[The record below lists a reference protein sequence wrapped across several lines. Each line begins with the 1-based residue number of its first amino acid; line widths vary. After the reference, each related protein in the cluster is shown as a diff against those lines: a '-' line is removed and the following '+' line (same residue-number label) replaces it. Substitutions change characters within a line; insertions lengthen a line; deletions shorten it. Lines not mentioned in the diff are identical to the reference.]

1 MRARFFYIKAILEFA
16 KKNLQIEN
24 MNHKILDTLEYEQ
37 ITQRLAAET
46 ITKPAAR
53 EALDLVPSSD
63 PQAVEQALNETNA
76 LANLLRVKGQLPLTD
91 FASVT
96 PSLKRLKVK
105 ADLNAKE
112 LGNVLLVFTLAQEIN
127 QFVEDVADENC
138 DLSAIDSLLDQ
149 LEVPDRL
156 YRRLRTSLTFD
167 GEVLDTASE
176 NLARLRRG
184 RQANETEI
192 KQRMEG
198 YTRGK
203 MSQYLS
209 EAIVTIRDD
218 RYVIP
223 VKQEYRHKFGGVVHD
238 QSASG
243 QTLFVEPEAI
253 LNLNNR
259 LQNLLA
265 EERQEIRRI
274 LHELSLAAR
283 EEAPAIKQLAQALSQ
298 LDFLQAKAK
307 LAKKMQAVQPVLT
320 KDHSFK
326 LLAAR
331 HPLIDP
337 EKVVAND
344 ISLGEDFDT
353 ILITGPNTGGK
364 TITLKTAGLL
374 QLMAQSGLFIP
385 AAEGSKAAVFDQI
398 FADIGDEQSIEQ
410 SLSTFSSHINDIVA
424 IMKQVSKESLVLIDE
439 IGAGTDPEEGA
450 SLAISILDFF
460 RKKQVKIIVTT
471 HYPELKLYGY
481 NRERTTNASMEFDI
495 KTLSPTYRLQMGIPG
510 HSNAFAIARR
520 LGMREDVVQNAEGL
534 MNDDDS
540 DLNHMIDEL
549 NKQTK
554 QATENRRKLQSA
566 LDRARSLEKQLRDA
580 LDIYNQ
586 RVQKQLD
593 FAQERANEVVA
604 KKRKKADQIIADLEA
619 ARKQGANVKAN
630 QLMDAK
636 GEFNKLAKQEQNLA
650 NNKVL
655 QKEKK
660 RHHVQVGDKVKV
672 LSYGQTGTVTKQL
685 GEHEYQV
692 SLGMIKLKV
701 SDRDIDKLAA
711 SAKPKKKTRATSA
724 SRSSRA
730 HASLDLRGQRYE
742 EAMINLDRYFDTILL
757 SGLST
762 VTIIHGIG
770 TGAIREGVQQYLKR
784 NKHVKSFA
792 YAPANEGRTG
802 ATIVVLK

>member
-1 MRARFFYIKAILEFA
+1 MDRI
-16 KKNLQIEN
+16 
-24 MNHKILDTLEYEQ
+24 
-37 ITQRLAAET
+37 
-46 ITKPAAR
+46 
-53 EALDLVPSSD
+53 
-63 PQAVEQALNETNA
+63 
-76 LANLLRVKGQLPLTD
+76 KGQLPLTD
-91 FASVT
+91 FQDVA

-105 ADLNAKE
+105 ADLNALE
-112 LGNVLLVFTLAQEIN
+112 LGNILLIFTLAQESSR
-127 QFVEDVADENC
+127 FVEDAEENETL
-138 DLSAIDSLLDQ
+138 DLAAIETLLED
-149 LEVPDRL
+149 LELPDDL
-156 YRRLRTSLTFD
+156 YRRLRTSLTYD
-167 GEVLDTASE
+167 GEVLDTASAD
-176 NLARLRRG
+176 LARLRHG
-184 RQANETEI
+184 RLATEAEI
-192 KQRMEG
+192 KEKMIA
-198 YTRGK
+198 YTKGK
-203 MSQYLS
+203 NGQYLS
-209 EAIVTIRDD
+209 EQIVTIRDD

-223 VKQEYRHKFGGVVHD
+223 VKQEYRYKFGGVVHD

-243 QTLFVEPEAI
+243 QTLFVEPAAI
-253 LNLNNR
+253 LPLNNR

-265 EERQEIRRI
+265 EERQEIHRV
-274 LHELSLAAR
+274 LHELSLDAR
-283 EEAPAIKQLAQALSQ
+283 EEMETIKRVAAALSE

-307 LAKKMQAVQPVLT
+307 LAKQMRASQPALSA
-320 KDHSFK
+320 DQSFK
-326 LLAAR
+326 LLGAR

-337 EKVVAND
+337 DKVVAND
-344 ISLGEDFDT
+344 IALGQDFDT

-374 QLMAQSGLFIP
+374 HLMAQSGLFIP
-385 AAEGSKAAVFDQI
+385 ANEGSSVAVFDQI

-424 IMKQVSKESLVLIDE
+424 IMKRVSDQSLVLIDE

-460 RKKQVKIIVTT
+460 RKKGAKIIVTT

-520 LGMREDVVQNAEGL
+520 LGMREDVVVGAEKL
-534 MNDDDS
+534 MSSDDS
-540 DLNHMIDEL
+540 DINHMIDEL

-554 QATENRRKLQSA
+554 LATENKQKQQTS
-566 LDRARSLEKQLRDA
+566 LDRAKQLEKKLQDA

-593 FAQERANEVVA
+593 FALDRANEIVA
-604 KKRKKADQIIADLEA
+604 KKRKKADKIIAELEE
-619 ARKQGANVKAN
+619 ARKEGMQVKTN

-636 GEFNKLAKQEQNLA
+636 GEFNQLAKQEANLA
-650 NNKVL
+650 KNKVL

-685 GEHEYQV
+685 GEHDYEV
-692 SLGMIKLKV
+692 SLGRIKLKV
-701 SDRDIDKLAA
+701 TDRDIDKLAA
-711 SAKPKKKTRATSA
+711 GQKQQAQRRATSA

-730 HASLDLRGQRYE
+730 RSSLDLRGQRYE
-742 EAMINLDRYFDTILL
+742 EAMVNLDRYFDTILL

-770 TGAIREGVQQYLKR
+770 TGAIRQGVQQYLKR
-784 NKHVKSFA
+784 NKHVKTYS
-792 YAPANEGRTG
+792 YAPANEGGTG
-802 ATIVVLK
+802 ATIVTLK

>member
-1 MRARFFYIKAILEFA
+1 LLE
-16 KKNLQIEN
+16 
-24 MNHKILDTLEYEQ
+24 DLE
-37 ITQRLAAET
+37 
-46 ITKPAAR
+46 
-53 EALDLVPSSD
+53 
-63 PQAVEQALNETNA
+63 
-76 LANLLRVKGQLPLTD
+76 LPD
-91 FASVT
+91 
-96 PSLKRLKVK
+96 
-105 ADLNAKE
+105 D
-112 LGNVLLVFTLAQEIN
+112 
-127 QFVEDVADENC
+127 
-138 DLSAIDSLLDQ
+138 
-149 LEVPDRL
+149 L
-156 YRRLRTSLTFD
+156 YRRLRTSLTYD
-167 GEVLDTASE
+167 GEVLDTASAD
-176 NLARLRRG
+176 LARLRHG
-184 RQANETEI
+184 RLATEAEI
-192 KQRMEG
+192 KEKMTA
-198 YTRGK
+198 YTKGK
-203 MSQYLS
+203 NGQYLS
-209 EAIVTIRDD
+209 EQIVTIRDD

-223 VKQEYRHKFGGVVHD
+223 VKQEYRYKFGGVVHD

-243 QTLFVEPEAI
+243 QTLFVEPAAI
-253 LNLNNR
+253 LPLNNR

-265 EERQEIRRI
+265 EERQEIHRV
-274 LHELSLAAR
+274 LHELSLDAR
-283 EEAPAIKQLAQALSQ
+283 EEMEAIKRVAAALSE

-307 LAKKMQAVQPVLT
+307 LAKQMRASQPALSA
-320 KDHSFK
+320 DQSFK
-326 LLAAR
+326 LLGAR

-337 EKVVAND
+337 DKVVAND
-344 ISLGEDFDT
+344 IALGQDFDT

-385 AAEGSKAAVFDQI
+385 ANEGSSVAVFDQI

-424 IMKQVSKESLVLIDE
+424 IMKRVSNQSLVLIDE

-460 RKKQVKIIVTT
+460 RKKGAKIIVTT

-520 LGMREDVVQNAEGL
+520 LGMREDVVVGAEKL
-534 MNDDDS
+534 MSSDDS
-540 DLNHMIDEL
+540 DINHMIDEL

-554 QATENRRKLQSA
+554 LATENKQKLQTS
-566 LDRARSLEKQLRDA
+566 LDRAKQLEKKLQDA

-593 FAQERANEVVA
+593 FALDRANEIVA
-604 KKRKKADQIIADLEA
+604 KKRKKADKIIAELEE
-619 ARKQGANVKAN
+619 ARKEGMQVKTN

-636 GEFNKLAKQEQNLA
+636 GEFNQLAKQEANLA
-650 NNKVL
+650 KNKVL

-685 GEHEYQV
+685 GEHDYEV
-692 SLGMIKLKV
+692 SLGRIKLKV
-701 SDRDIDKLAA
+701 TDRDIDKLVAGQKQQA
-711 SAKPKKKTRATSA
+711 QRRATSA

-730 HASLDLRGQRYE
+730 RSSLDLRGQRYE
-742 EAMINLDRYFDTILL
+742 EAMVNLDRYFDTILL

-770 TGAIREGVQQYLKR
+770 TGAIRQGVQQYLKR
-784 NKHVKSFA
+784 NKHVKTYS
-792 YAPANEGRTG
+792 YAPANEGGTG
-802 ATIVVLK
+802 ATIVTLK

>member
-1 MRARFFYIKAILEFA
+1 
-16 KKNLQIEN
+16 
-24 MNHKILDTLEYEQ
+24 MNHKILDILEYQE
-37 ITQRLAAET
+37 ISSRLAE
-46 ITKPAAR
+46 
-53 EALDLVPSSD
+53 
-63 PQAVEQALNETNA
+63 QAVTAPAKSKALNLQPASDRETVSRA
-76 LANLLRVKGQLPLTD
+76 LSENKALVDLDRIKGQLPLTD
-91 FASVT
+91 FQDVA

-105 ADLNAKE
+105 ADLNALE
-112 LGNVLLVFTLAQEIN
+112 LGNILLIFTLAQESSR
-127 QFVEDVADENC
+127 FVEDAEENKTL
-138 DLSAIDSLLDQ
+138 DLAAIETLLDD
-149 LEVPDRL
+149 LELPDDL
-156 YRRLRTSLTFD
+156 YRRLRTSLTYD
-167 GEVLDTASE
+167 GEVLNTASAD
-176 NLARLRRG
+176 LARLRHG
-184 RQANETEI
+184 RLATEAEI
-192 KQRMEG
+192 KEKMTA
-198 YTRGK
+198 YTKGK
-203 MSQYLS
+203 NGQYLS
-209 EAIVTIRDD
+209 EQIVTIRDD

-223 VKQEYRHKFGGVVHD
+223 VKQEYRYKFGGVVHD

-243 QTLFVEPEAI
+243 QTLFVEPAAI
-253 LNLNNR
+253 LPLNNR

-265 EERQEIRRI
+265 EERQEIHRV
-274 LHELSLAAR
+274 LHELSLDAR
-283 EEAPAIKQLAQALSQ
+283 EEMEAIKRVAAALSE

-307 LAKKMQAVQPVLT
+307 LAKQMRASQPALSA
-320 KDHSFK
+320 DQSFK
-326 LLAAR
+326 LLGAR

-337 EKVVAND
+337 DKVVAND
-344 ISLGEDFDT
+344 IALGQDFDT

-385 AAEGSKAAVFDQI
+385 ANEGSSVAVFDQI

-424 IMKQVSKESLVLIDE
+424 IMKRVSDQSLVLIDE

-450 SLAISILDFF
+450 RLAISILDFF
-460 RKKQVKIIVTT
+460 RKKGAKIIVTT

-520 LGMREDVVQNAEGL
+520 LGMREDVVAGAEKL
-534 MNDDDS
+534 MSSDDS
-540 DLNHMIDEL
+540 DINHMIDEL

-554 QATENRRKLQSA
+554 LVTENKQKLQTS
-566 LDRARSLEKQLRDA
+566 LDRAKQLEKKLQDA

-593 FAQERANEVVA
+593 FALDRANEIVA
-604 KKRKKADQIIADLEA
+604 KKRKKADKIIAELEE
-619 ARKQGANVKAN
+619 ARKEGMQVKTN

-636 GEFNKLAKQEQNLA
+636 GEFNQLAKQEANLA
-650 NNKVL
+650 KNKVL

-685 GEHEYQV
+685 GEHDYEV
-692 SLGMIKLKV
+692 SLGRIKLKV
-701 SDRDIDKLAA
+701 TDRDIEKLAA
-711 SAKPKKKTRATSA
+711 GQKQQAQRRATSA

-730 HASLDLRGQRYE
+730 RSSLDLRGQRYE
-742 EAMINLDRYFDTILL
+742 EAMVNLDRYFDTILL

-770 TGAIREGVQQYLKR
+770 TGAIRQGVQQYLKR
-784 NKHVKSFA
+784 NKHVKTYR
-792 YAPANEGRTG
+792 YAPANEGGTG
-802 ATIVVLK
+802 ATIVTLK

>member
-1 MRARFFYIKAILEFA
+1 
-16 KKNLQIEN
+16 KN
-24 MNHKILDTLEYEQ
+24 
-37 ITQRLAAET
+37 
-46 ITKPAAR
+46 
-53 EALDLVPSSD
+53 
-63 PQAVEQALNETNA
+63 
-76 LANLLRVKGQLPLTD
+76 G
-91 FASVT
+91 
-96 PSLKRLKVK
+96 
-105 ADLNAKE
+105 
-112 LGNVLLVFTLAQEIN
+112 
-127 QFVEDVADENC
+127 
-138 DLSAIDSLLDQ
+138 
-149 LEVPDRL
+149 
-156 YRRLRTSLTFD
+156 
-167 GEVLDTASE
+167 
-176 NLARLRRG
+176 
-184 RQANETEI
+184 
-192 KQRMEG
+192 
-198 YTRGK
+198 
-203 MSQYLS
+203 QYLS
-209 EAIVTIRDD
+209 EQIVTIRDD

-223 VKQEYRHKFGGVVHD
+223 VKQEYRYKFGGVVHD

-243 QTLFVEPEAI
+243 QTLFVEPAAI
-253 LNLNNR
+253 LPLNNR

-265 EERQEIRRI
+265 EERQEIHRV
-274 LHELSLAAR
+274 LHELSLDAR
-283 EEAPAIKQLAQALSQ
+283 EEMEAIKRVAAALSE

-307 LAKKMQAVQPVLT
+307 LAKQMRASQPTLSA
-320 KDHSFK
+320 DQSFK
-326 LLAAR
+326 LLGAR

-337 EKVVAND
+337 DKVVAND
-344 ISLGEDFDT
+344 IALGQDFDT

-385 AAEGSKAAVFDQI
+385 ANEGSSVAVFDQI

-424 IMKQVSKESLVLIDE
+424 IMKRVSDQSLVLIDE

-460 RKKQVKIIVTT
+460 RKKGAKIIVTT

-520 LGMREDVVQNAEGL
+520 LGMREDVVVVAEKL
-534 MNDDDS
+534 MSSDDS
-540 DLNHMIDEL
+540 DINHMIDEL

-554 QATENRRKLQSA
+554 LATENKQKLQTS
-566 LDRARSLEKQLRDA
+566 LDRAKQLEKKLQDA

-593 FAQERANEVVA
+593 FALDRANEIVA
-604 KKRKKADQIIADLEA
+604 KKRKKADKIIAELEE
-619 ARKQGANVKAN
+619 ARKEGMQIKTN

-636 GEFNKLAKQEQNLA
+636 GEFNQLAKQEANLA
-650 NNKVL
+650 KNKVL

-685 GEHEYQV
+685 GEHDYEV
-692 SLGMIKLKV
+692 SLGRIKLKV
-701 SDRDIDKLAA
+701 TDRDIDKLATGQKQQA
-711 SAKPKKKTRATSA
+711 QRRATSA

-730 HASLDLRGQRYE
+730 RSSLDLRGQRYE
-742 EAMINLDRYFDTILL
+742 EAMVNLDRYFDTILL

-770 TGAIREGVQQYLKR
+770 TGAIRQGVQQYLKR
-784 NKHVKSFA
+784 NKHVKTYS
-792 YAPANEGRTG
+792 YAPANEGGTG
-802 ATIVVLK
+802 ATIVTLK

>member
-1 MRARFFYIKAILEFA
+1 M
-16 KKNLQIEN
+16 
-24 MNHKILDTLEYEQ
+24 MNHKILDILEYQE
-37 ITQRLAAET
+37 ITSRLAE
-46 ITKPAAR
+46 
-53 EALDLVPSSD
+53 
-63 PQAVEQALNETNA
+63 QAVTAPAKSKALNLQPASDRETVSRA
-76 LANLLRVKGQLPLTD
+76 LSETKALVDLDRIKGQLPLTD
-91 FASVT
+91 FQDVE

-105 ADLNAKE
+105 ADLNALE
-112 LGNVLLVFTLAQEIN
+112 LGNILLIFTLAQESSR
-127 QFVEDVADENC
+127 FVEDAEENETL
-138 DLSAIDSLLDQ
+138 DLAAIETLLED
-149 LEVPDRL
+149 LELPDDL
-156 YRRLRTSLTFD
+156 YRRLRTSLTYD
-167 GEVLDTASE
+167 GEVLDTASAD
-176 NLARLRRG
+176 LARLRHG
-184 RQANETEI
+184 RLATEAEI
-192 KQRMEG
+192 KEKMTA
-198 YTRGK
+198 YTKGK
-203 MSQYLS
+203 NGQYLS
-209 EAIVTIRDD
+209 EQIVTIRDD

-223 VKQEYRHKFGGVVHD
+223 VKQEYRYKFGGVVHD

-243 QTLFVEPEAI
+243 QTLFVEPAAI
-253 LNLNNR
+253 LPLNNR

-265 EERQEIRRI
+265 EERQEIHRI
-274 LHELSLAAR
+274 LHELSLDAR
-283 EEAPAIKQLAQALSQ
+283 EEREAIKRVAAALSE

-307 LAKKMQAVQPVLT
+307 LAKQMRASQPALSA
-320 KDHSFK
+320 DQSFK
-326 LLAAR
+326 LLGAR

-337 EKVVAND
+337 DKVVAND
-344 ISLGEDFDT
+344 IALGQDFDT

-385 AAEGSKAAVFDQI
+385 ANEGSSVAFFDQI

-424 IMKQVSKESLVLIDE
+424 IMKRVSDQSLVLIDE

-460 RKKQVKIIVTT
+460 RKKGAKIIVTT

-520 LGMREDVVQNAEGL
+520 LGMREDVVVGAEKL
-534 MNDDDS
+534 MSSDDS
-540 DLNHMIDEL
+540 DINHMIDEL

-554 QATENRRKLQSA
+554 LATENKQKLQTS
-566 LDRARSLEKQLRDA
+566 LDRAKQLEKKLQDA

-593 FAQERANEVVA
+593 FAQDRANEIVA
-604 KKRKKADQIIADLEA
+604 KKRKKADKIIAELEE
-619 ARKQGANVKAN
+619 ARKEGMQVKTN

-636 GEFNKLAKQEQNLA
+636 GEFNQLAKQEANLA
-650 NNKVL
+650 KNKVL

-672 LSYGQTGTVTKQL
+672 LSYGQTGTVTKKL
-685 GEHEYQV
+685 GEHDYEV
-692 SLGMIKLKV
+692 SLGRIKLKV
-701 SDRDIDKLAA
+701 TDRDIDKLAA
-711 SAKPKKKTRATSA
+711 GQKQQVQRRATSA

-730 HASLDLRGQRYE
+730 HSSLDLRGQRYE
-742 EAMINLDRYFDTILL
+742 EAMVNLDRYFDTVLL

-770 TGAIREGVQQYLKR
+770 TGAIRQGVQQYLKR
-784 NKHVKSFA
+784 NKHVKAYS
-792 YAPANEGRTG
+792 YAPANEGGTG
-802 ATIVVLK
+802 ATIVTLK

>member
-1 MRARFFYIKAILEFA
+1 MIAYTKG
-16 KKNLQIEN
+16 KN
-24 MNHKILDTLEYEQ
+24 
-37 ITQRLAAET
+37 
-46 ITKPAAR
+46 
-53 EALDLVPSSD
+53 
-63 PQAVEQALNETNA
+63 
-76 LANLLRVKGQLPLTD
+76 G
-91 FASVT
+91 
-96 PSLKRLKVK
+96 
-105 ADLNAKE
+105 
-112 LGNVLLVFTLAQEIN
+112 
-127 QFVEDVADENC
+127 
-138 DLSAIDSLLDQ
+138 
-149 LEVPDRL
+149 
-156 YRRLRTSLTFD
+156 
-167 GEVLDTASE
+167 
-176 NLARLRRG
+176 
-184 RQANETEI
+184 
-192 KQRMEG
+192 
-198 YTRGK
+198 
-203 MSQYLS
+203 QYLS
-209 EAIVTIRDD
+209 EQIVTIRDD

-223 VKQEYRHKFGGVVHD
+223 VKQEYRYKFGGVVHD

-243 QTLFVEPEAI
+243 QTLFVEPAAI
-253 LNLNNR
+253 LPLNNR

-265 EERQEIRRI
+265 EERQEIHRV
-274 LHELSLAAR
+274 LHELSLDAR
-283 EEAPAIKQLAQALSQ
+283 EEMETIKRVAAALSE

-307 LAKKMQAVQPVLT
+307 LAKQMRASQPALSA
-320 KDHSFK
+320 DQSFK
-326 LLAAR
+326 LLGAR

-337 EKVVAND
+337 DKVVAND
-344 ISLGEDFDT
+344 IALGQDFDT

-374 QLMAQSGLFIP
+374 HLMAQSGLFIP
-385 AAEGSKAAVFDQI
+385 ANEGSSVAVFDQI

-424 IMKQVSKESLVLIDE
+424 IMKRVSDQSLVLIDE

-460 RKKQVKIIVTT
+460 RKKGAKIIVTT

-520 LGMREDVVQNAEGL
+520 LGMREDVVVGAEKL
-534 MNDDDS
+534 MSSDDS
-540 DLNHMIDEL
+540 DINHMIDEL

-554 QATENRRKLQSA
+554 LATENKQKQQTS
-566 LDRARSLEKQLRDA
+566 LDRAKQLEKKLQDA

-593 FAQERANEVVA
+593 FALDRANEIVA
-604 KKRKKADQIIADLEA
+604 KKRKKADKIIAELEE
-619 ARKQGANVKAN
+619 ARKEGMQVKTN

-636 GEFNKLAKQEQNLA
+636 GEFNQLAKQEANLA
-650 NNKVL
+650 KNKVL

-685 GEHEYQV
+685 GEHDYEV
-692 SLGMIKLKV
+692 SLGRIKLKV
-701 SDRDIDKLAA
+701 TDRDIDKLAA
-711 SAKPKKKTRATSA
+711 GQKQQAQRRATSA

-730 HASLDLRGQRYE
+730 RSSLDLRGQRYE
-742 EAMINLDRYFDTILL
+742 EAMVNLDRYFDTILL

-770 TGAIREGVQQYLKR
+770 TGAIRQGVQQYLKR
-784 NKHVKSFA
+784 NKHVKTYS
-792 YAPANEGRTG
+792 YAPANEGGTG
-802 ATIVVLK
+802 ATIVTLK